1 MLKELLYPLVNRI
14 GFFNIF
20 QYITFR
26 AAYAAVTALILSFLF
41 GPKLIAFLTKYKAKQ
56 QVRVDGPQSHLSK
69 SGTPV
74 MGGILII
81 VAVVVSV
88 VLWQDIHSKYTWIGI
103 LGFIGFGL
111 IGFFDDFLK
120 IATRSSEGLKARV
133 KIIGQVAISLAIV
146 IYLFGSRHDHTAVLY
161 LPFFKF
167 PLLDLQ
173 VIYIPFAVIL
183 LVGTS
188 NSVNLTD
195 GLDGLATGLII
206 LVGITFALLSYLT
219 GRADYAEYLGIPYI
233 EGSGELTVL
242 CLALVGACVG
252 FLWYN
257 SHPAEVFM
265 GDTGSLSLGGL
276 IGIIALIIKKEVLL
290 IIVGGVF
297 VIEALSVIIQVF
309 SFKLTGK
316 RVLKM
321 APLHH
326 HFELLGWAESK
337 VVVRFWILGALF
349 SIISLSTLKIQ

>member
-1 MLKELLYPLVNRI
+1 MLKELLYPLVDRI
-14 GFFNIF
+14 SFFNIF

-41 GPKLIAFLTKYKAKQ
+41 GPWLISFLTRLKAKQ
-56 QVRVDGPQSHLSK
+56 QVRADGPRSHFPK
-69 SGTPV
+69 TGTPV

-81 VAVVVSV
+81 VSVVVSV
-88 VLWQDIHSKYTWIGI
+88 IMWQDIRSHYTWIGV
-103 LGFIGFGL
+103 IGLLAFGL
-111 IGFFDDFLK
+111 IGFLDDFLK
-120 IATRSSEGLKARV
+120 ISTKSSDGLKARV
-133 KIIGQVAISLAIV
+133 KFCGQVIISLAIV
-146 IYLFGSRHDHTAVLY
+146 AYLYGSQHDHTTYLY
-161 LPFFKF
+161 LPFFKY
-167 PLLDLQ
+167 PILDLQ
-173 VIYIPFAVIL
+173 VAYIPFAVIL
-183 LVGTS
+183 MVGTS
-188 NSVNLTD
+188 NAVNLTD
-195 GLDGLATGLII
+195 GLDGLASGLVI

-219 GRADYAEYLGIPYI
+219 GRADYAEYLRIPYI

-265 GDTGSLSLGGL
+265 GDTGSLALGGL
-276 IGIIALIIKKEVLL
+276 IGIIALIIKKEVHL

-297 VIEALSVIIQVF
+297 VIEALSVIIQVI
-309 SFKLTGK
+309 SFKLSGK

-349 SIISLSTLKIQ
+349 SILSLSTLKIQ